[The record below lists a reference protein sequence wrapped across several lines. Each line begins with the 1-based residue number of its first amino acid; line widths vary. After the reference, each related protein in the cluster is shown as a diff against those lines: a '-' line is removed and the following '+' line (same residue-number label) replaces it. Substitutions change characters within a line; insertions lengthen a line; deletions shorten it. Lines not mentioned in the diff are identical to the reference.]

1 MSAWTVRE
9 LGPRAATSSLLL
21 IVLIAVV
28 THYSTSTVSINTPL
42 SPLLSENR
50 VRRPIFRS
58 ILNLSRP
65 HIRSQFPHSPY
76 ARTRCRMRLGLL
88 ICYPVLNPLRTLA
101 LRWEGH
107 HHPIIREDPRRG
119 QWRGDVSLPAAR
131 ARDRHAA
138 LNATIVFVFV
148 IDIVSLSFSVEMD
161 PLIRAL

>member
-1 MSAWTVRE
+1 MDCTRT
-9 LGPRAATSSLLL
+9 RAASRDVESAPNRLDRRRDPLQYEYCVNQHSALSPPLREPRETPHFPLHPEPQPSSHQ
-21 IVLIAVV
+21 IPVP
-28 THYSTSTVSINTPL
+28 PL
-42 SPLLSENR
+42 SLCS
-50 VRRPIFRS
+50 
-58 ILNLSRP
+58 
-65 HIRSQFPHSPY
+65 
-76 ARTRCRMRLGLL
+76 TRCRMRLGLL